1 MKADLRQL
9 LLTKRLAMTAAE
21 VATASFSLIK
31 QIRQLNAY
39 QKAKV
44 IGLYMP
50 IKNEP
55 DLTSLSEDGKKVLLP
70 KVTNLD
76 LIYVAWQPG
85 QPLIRSELG
94 ILEPEGNKDKSDLL
108 DLLIIPAIALDQQG
122 NRLGFGKG
130 FFDRFLMHQR
140 PKLVIGVIY
149 PFQRQEKL
157 MTSKL
162 DMPVD
167 LVLIA

>member
-1 MKADLRQL
+1 MKDDLRQT
-9 LLTKRLAMTAAE
+9 LLTKRLAMTPAE
-21 VATASFSLIK
+21 VEHASASLIN
-31 QIRQLNAY
+31 QIRQLEPY
-39 QKAKV
+39 QKANV

-55 DLTSLSEDGKKVLLP
+55 DLTSLSQDGKKVLLP
-70 KVTNLD
+70 KVNNDD
-76 LIYVAWQPG
+76 LIYVTWEKG
-85 QPLIRSELG
+85 QSLIRSELG
-94 ILEPEGNKDKSDLL
+94 ILEPQGNQDESESL
-108 DLLIIPAIALDQQG
+108 DLLIIPAIALDAKG

-149 PFQRQEKL
+149 PFQLQEKL
-157 MTSKL
+157 MTTRL

-167 LVLIA
+167 MVLIA

>member
-1 MKADLRQL
+1 MKDDLRQK
-9 LLTKRLAMTAAE
+9 LLTKRLAMTATE
-21 VATASFSLIK
+21 VMQASASLIT
-31 QIRQLNAY
+31 QIRQLETY
-39 QKAKV
+39 QKARV

-55 DLTSLSEDGKKVLLP
+55 DLTPLSQDGKKVLLP

-76 LIYVAWQPG
+76 LIYVAWQQG
-85 QPLIRSELG
+85 EALIRSGLG
-94 ILEPEGNKDKSDLL
+94 ILEPAGNHDESESL
-108 DLLIIPAIALDQQG
+108 DLLIIPAIALDIKG